1 MLESI
6 ISPDNAEKHPWK
18 LFFIGFIYASVALF
32 LSLWIFKQ
40 YASLVAVFLTVL
52 ASVFL
57 VHRTLKLEE
66 KKDIALKEETSMLR
80 EHAKALFF
88 LVFLFLGFVVAFSFW
103 YLVLPADTVQVA
115 FESQISTIAS
125 INKFTS
131 SAISGNSVSSGT
143 LLLKIFFNNFKVLFF
158 CILLA
163 FFYGAGVT
171 FILVWNASVIGAA
184 IGNFVRSSIAQITA
198 QLGFASLSHYFS
210 IYSLGLLRYLTHGV
224 FEILAYFTA
233 ALAAG
238 IISIAVINHDY
249 KSPKFIKVIKDSSSL
264 LILSVIVL
272 VIAALI
278 EVYITPLMF

>member
-18 LFFIGFIYASVALF
+18 LFFIGFVYASLALF

-66 KKDIALKEETSMLR
+66 KKDIDLKEETSMLK

-103 YLVLPADTVQVA
+103 YIVLPADTAQVA
-115 FESQISTIAS
+115 FESQISTITS

-131 SAISGNSVSSGT
+131 SAISGGAVSSGA

-184 IGNFVRSSIAQITA
+184 IGNFVRSSIAQVTA

-249 KSPKFIKVIKDSSSL
+249 KNAKFIKVIKDSFSL
-264 LILSVIVL
+264 IFLSIIVL